1 MWIRTYSK
9 TYDNVSAQAIWNQWS
24 DVNNWHKWNPG
35 VEYCKLHGTFAVGS
49 HFTLK
54 SKGGP
59 EVKIELFEVENGR
72 KFTDCSTFPGAKM
85 YGIHELEETPQGL
98 KLITTIK
105 VEGWLTYLWVFILA
119 KKIVAK
125 IPEQTDN
132 LVELA
137 RKKK

>member
-24 DVNNWHKWNPG
+24 DVNNWHKWTPG

-85 YGIHELEETPQGL
+85 YGIHEIEETPQGL

>member
-9 TYDNVSAQAIWNQWS
+9 TYSNITADAIWNRWS
-24 DVNNWHKWNPG
+24 DINNWHEWNPG
-35 VEYCKLHGTFAVGS
+35 VEYCKLHGPFAVGS
-49 HFTLK
+49 HFMLK

-59 EVKIELFEVENGR
+59 EVKIELFEIEKGK

-85 YGIHELEETPQGL
+85 YGIHEIEETPDGL
-98 KLITTIK
+98 KLITTLK
-105 VEGWLTYLWVFILA
+105 VTGWLTYLWVFILA

-125 IPEQTDN
+125 VPEQTDN

-137 RKKK
+137 RQKK